1 MAKKKQTIE
10 IAVLDELRMKQFDE
24 FKKKQRLASRGRT
37 ADNAARALRD
47 EIVGAMNGAL
57 LAKLPDGRM
66 IQRVPQE
73 IDYDAKPA
81 TTIKF
86 DKLNEIAA
94 DEE

>member
-1 MAKKKQTIE
+1 MAKKQTVQIP
-10 IAVLDELRMKQFDE
+10 VLDEKRQKQFDE
-24 FKKKQRLASRGRT
+24 FKKKQRLASRGRV
-37 ADNAARALRD
+37 ADNQARALRD
-47 EIVGAMNGAL
+47 EIVEAMVGAL

-73 IDYDAKPA
+73 IEYDAKPA

-94 DEE
+94 DE